1 MRFITKTLRTMMA
14 LLTLGFLSATSVNA
28 QLLTESFENGGS
40 VPANWAAEAVTGT
53 AGTLTFVTSSTSPT
67 VAAAANG
74 TYFVKFNSYNA
85 STGSANR
92 LKMTTGFSTVDFQD
106 VVVNFSWYEDPGYA
120 SNADKVTV
128 QWSTDG
134 ATWTSAGDFL
144 RYNAAA
150 GWKDKS
156 VTLPAGANDQPNL
169 YLAFLFTSAWGNNCH
184 FDNVVVNAT
193 SSIASVL
200 TGVVTNAATGLPV
213 VGAKVMVGDSM
224 TYTLL
229 NGTYSLN
236 MLGGPASFVVE
247 KEGFENFI
255 ANITLVAGANTQDAA
270 LLENTAAPGVVLAT
284 LNTAQTA
291 VNLTW
296 GLPMSGYEII
306 YDDGVFENMTTWA
319 TAGNINALKFTPI
332 NQYPVTI
339 TGGSVF
345 IGDGNFPVGGNP
357 LVPFEMA
364 VYDDDGTQGI
374 PNTELGRVEVTPTH
388 AGWVEFEFTSA
399 ITIGSGNFYLGM
411 IQGGN
416 HPNCAPLGIDETNP
430 SMRSYSK
437 YATANGPWVPAG
449 YNDFMI
455 RAKVQGSGGPGDMA
469 TSAYAPMTMAKTRI
483 SKGAISMR
491 PAKTVGGP
499 EGEAM
504 YVPMDNGDNVDGL
517 LGYQVFRFIQG
528 EENNQAVWTTVST
541 PTATNTVD
549 NSWPTLPNG
558 AYRWAVKAKYTGDR
572 WSEPS
577 FSNVLGKGWTAQVK
591 FNVTLSSVGAVPEG
605 VSITMQNT
613 LVDTLYYALTP
624 ASGQV
629 TFNTVWKGNYDITVY
644 KFGYEA
650 YNVNKDIYG
659 DMTLDVLL
667 GETRWAPFNLY
678 VDDRTLEAVWNAPI
692 PMVALFEDHFT
703 SGNFTAQG
711 WTKDGNNWVVTTG
724 AGMPAPSA
732 MFNWEPQVTNY
743 SQSITTPELQGL
755 GSPVLELRYD
765 IMLSNYGNTTE
776 NQMAVELWDGTTWN
790 RLKNYSNVGGDIPW
804 TSEILSLNAYTWDT
818 FKIRFNAYGGDTYDI
833 NNWNVDNVMV
843 LAKLGAD
850 KNKLGY
856 NVYLDD
862 VQIAFTTDTTYLLPA
877 SIITYGQQYTACV
890 DAVYES
896 GTSDRD
902 CYTFTAHFLPA
913 PRELAA
919 TPVQDAAYLTWL
931 EPVMPGKKLSVN
943 KAAKSNFA
951 IANEANPNASAHTP
965 GATEATFDLQFTYD
979 AAAVSGAAG
988 NAGAES
994 DGQYLYTTRW
1004 GSNLIH
1010 KYNLDGTLVEEFSI
1024 AGVSGLRDLAYD
1036 GQYFYGG
1043 AAATTIFQMDFT
1055 TKTLVSTITSPAA
1068 TRSIAY
1074 DAAQDGFWV
1083 NNWDA
1088 DLILVSRAGANIGTI
1103 AGPPSMY
1110 GSAYDSWTAGGPY
1123 LWVFSGTTGGA
1134 GCQVEQMSIA
1144 TGALTGVSHS
1154 VSGDLGATIAGGL
1167 FTQPGIVSGFVT
1179 IGGLAQGDGASDQLF
1194 GYELAA
1200 GGGGGTSAD
1209 VMGYNIYRDGM
1220 LVDYVGADTTEYY
1233 DLYLNPGHYCYDVT
1247 AVYDL
1252 TQFGMTGTAESLEEG
1267 PACIDINYGVPA
1279 PFIEDWNSTN
1289 FTYNTWSFE
1298 PEQGE
1303 HWKIS
1308 NAMGNG
1314 VPSAEFNWAA
1324 PENDYSY
1331 AMITPA
1337 INASIFTCG
1346 KLMLDFDLK
1355 LEDRNQTGKEIMTVD
1370 RYINGNWKT
1379 IGEYKNEGS
1388 FNWSTKSIEITG
1400 GIGKAVKVR
1409 FVAHGD
1415 NTADIIAWYVDNIK
1429 VYPVLPAP
1437 SNLTGVQNENNI
1449 DLTWNAAICEEGGA
1463 GTAANYILDDG
1474 SFEDGLTFNPGYTG
1488 WLGNEF
1494 ATTDAG
1500 VLTSF
1505 DLFFVA
1511 NASAGSDQVTVDIFD
1526 ENKNLVGST
1535 GLVAPAGDAWVT
1547 VDVPN
1552 VAFDGTFYAMV
1563 KWNNFAAATH
1573 YFGMDQDGP
1582 NASSDPEWYYDGS
1595 AWDKLSNMGFS
1606 ACVMGIRA
1614 HALVG
1619 KGGKDVV
1626 YGPLSDFTPAHTTIA
1641 PASLAVA
1648 NRSVVSNNMATS
1660 TKIDLSDIS
1669 RAGVVGYNVYRD
1681 GVLLNATPQ
1690 TDTTYADHNLE
1701 YGAGYC
1707 YTVKAVYNGFNNLME
1722 SAPTNEK
1729 CYLVYVGIE
1738 EGNATAIKV
1747 YPNPATDVVT
1757 VEATADVR
1765 NITLVN
1771 YLGQPVMNQDVNGQS
1786 TIKLNVSNLE
1796 SGVYFVRFTT
1806 ADGSVSMERITV
1818 TR

>member
-53 AGTLTFVTSSTSPT
+53 AGTLTFVTSSTYPT

-74 TYFVKFNSYNA
+74 AYFVKFNSFNA
-85 STGSANR
+85 NSSNSNR

-120 SNADKVTV
+120 SSADKVTV

-144 RYNAAA
+144 RYNATA

-169 YLAFLFTSAWGNNCH
+169 YLAFLFTSAYGNNCH

-193 SSIASVL
+193 SSVASTL

-213 VGAKVMVGDSM
+213 VGAKVMAGDSI

-229 NGTYSLN
+229 NGTYNLN
-236 MLGGPASFVVE
+236 MLGGATTFVVE
-247 KEGFENFI
+247 KEGFENFV

-270 LLENTAAPGVVLAT
+270 LMENTAAPGVVLAT

-306 YDDGVFENMTTWA
+306 YDDGVFENMTSWA

-364 VYDDDGTQGI
+364 VYDDDGNQGF

-399 ITIGSGNFYLGM
+399 ITLGSGNFYLGM
-411 IQGGN
+411 IQGGD

-437 YATANGPWVPAG
+437 YASANGPWVPAG

-455 RAKVQGSGGPGDMA
+455 RAKVHGSGGPGDMA
-469 TSAYAPMTMAKTRI
+469 TSANAPVTMAKTRI

-491 PAKTVGGP
+491 PAKTVGGL

-504 YVPMDNGDNVDGL
+504 YMPMDNGENVDGL

-528 EENNQAVWTTVST
+528 EENNQAAWTTVST
-541 PTATNTVD
+541 PTATNTID

-591 FNVTLSSVGAVPEG
+591 FNITLSSIGAVPEG

-629 TFNTVWKGNYDITVY
+629 TFNTVWKGNYDISVV
-644 KFGYEA
+644 KFGYEP
-650 YNVNKDIYG
+650 YTVNKDIYG
-659 DMTLDVLL
+659 DMTLDLLL
-667 GETRWAPFNLY
+667 GETRWAPFNLF
-678 VDDRTLEAVWNAPI
+678 VDDLTLEAVWNAPM

-711 WTKDGNNWVVTTG
+711 WTVEGNNWVVTTG

-743 SQSITTPELQGL
+743 SQSIVTPELQGL

-790 RLKNYSNVGGDIPW
+790 RLKNYSNAGGDIPW
-804 TSEILSLNAYTWDT
+804 TSENISLNAYTWDT

-833 NNWNVDNVMV
+833 NNWNIDNVMV

-877 SIITYGQQYTACV
+877 NIITYGQQYTACV

-931 EPVMPGKKLSVN
+931 EPVMPGKKLSENANANLPVIVSQPAVELSDNHSNYIGSSLVVVN
-943 KAAKSNFA
+943 SNPTDAELYNNGPFVNSPGTGVGGA
-951 IANEANPNASAHTP
+951 DESILQSGLGMGTYGSGCQQTAGNSIADDVVVPSAWTVNEL
-965 GATEATFDLQFTYD
+965 DVFTYQTG
-979 AAAVSGAAG
+979 S
-988 NAGAES
+988 
-994 DGQYLYTTRW
+994 TT
-1004 GSNLIH
+1004 
-1010 KYNLDGTLVEEFSI
+1010 T
-1024 AGVSGLRDLAYD
+1024 
-1036 GQYFYGG
+1036 
-1043 AAATTIFQMDFT
+1043 
-1055 TKTLVSTITSPAA
+1055 STIT
-1068 TRSIAY
+1068 
-1074 DAAQDGFWV
+1074 
-1083 NNWDA
+1083 
-1088 DLILVSRAGANIGTI
+1088 GAMVRVWNGD
-1103 AGPPSMY
+1103 PS
-1110 GSAYDSWTAGGPY
+1110 AGGTVI
-1123 LWVFSGTTGGA
+1123 W
-1134 GCQVEQMSIA
+1134 
-1144 TGALTGVSHS
+1144 
-1154 VSGDLGATIAGGL
+1154 GDLTTNVMTSTEWTNCYRNDDGPGGS
-1167 FTQPGIVSGFVT
+1167 TNRPIMKVT
-1179 IGGLAQGDGASDQLF
+1179 CDLGGLALAPGTYWIEWTLTGSLSSGPWCPAITINGQTTTGNALQNQSGTWAPLTDVGPQGMPFVLRGN
-1194 GYELAA
+1194 
-1200 GGGGGTSAD
+1200 GGGGASSD

-1220 LVDYVGADTTEYY
+1220 LIDYVGADTTEYY
-1233 DLYLNPGHYCYDVT
+1233 DLYLNPGHYCYNVT

-1324 PENDYSY
+1324 PETDYSY
-1331 AMITPA
+1331 AMVTPA

-1355 LEDRNQTGKEIMTVD
+1355 LEDRNQTGQEYMTVD

-1388 FNWSTKSIEITG
+1388 FDWSTKSIEITS
-1400 GIGKAVKVR
+1400 GIGKAVKIR
-1409 FVAHGD
+1409 FVAHGE

-1429 VYPVLPAP
+1429 VYPVLPAA

-1463 GTAANYILDDG
+1463 GVAANYILDDG

-1626 YGPLSDFTPAHTTIA
+1626 YGSLSDFTPAHTTIA

-1660 TKIDLSDIS
+1660 TKIDLSDIT
-1669 RAGVVGYNVYRD
+1669 RAGVVGYNIYRD

-1707 YTVKAVYNGFNNLME
+1707 YTVKAVYNGFSGNLE

-1738 EGNATAIKV
+1738 EGNANAIKV

-1771 YLGQPVMNQDVNGQS
+1771 YLGQPVMSQDVNGQS

-1806 ADGSVSMERITV
+1806 ADGSVSMERVTV

>member
-53 AGTLTFVTSSTSPT
+53 AGTLTFVTSSTYPT

-74 TYFVKFNSYNA
+74 TYFVKFNSF
-85 STGSANR
+85 SANSSNSNR

-120 SNADKVTV
+120 SSADKVTV

-169 YLAFLFTSAWGNNCH
+169 YLAFLFTSAYGNNCH

-193 SSIASVL
+193 SSIASTL

-931 EPVMPGKKLSVN
+931 EPVMPGKKLSENANANLPVVVAQPAVETADNQSNYIGSSLVVVN
-943 KAAKSNFA
+943 SNPTDAELYNNGPFVNSPGTGTGGA
-951 IANEANPNASAHTP
+951 DESILQGGLGMGTYGSGCQQTAGNSIADDVVVPSAWTVNEL
-965 GATEATFDLQFTYD
+965 DVFTYQTG
-979 AAAVSGAAG
+979 S
-988 NAGAES
+988 
-994 DGQYLYTTRW
+994 TT
-1004 GSNLIH
+1004 
-1010 KYNLDGTLVEEFSI
+1010 T
-1024 AGVSGLRDLAYD
+1024 
-1036 GQYFYGG
+1036 
-1043 AAATTIFQMDFT
+1043 
-1055 TKTLVSTITSPAA
+1055 STIT
-1068 TRSIAY
+1068 
-1074 DAAQDGFWV
+1074 
-1083 NNWDA
+1083 
-1088 DLILVSRAGANIGTI
+1088 GAMVRVWNGD
-1103 AGPPSMY
+1103 PS
-1110 GSAYDSWTAGGPY
+1110 AGGTVI
-1123 LWVFSGTTGGA
+1123 W
-1134 GCQVEQMSIA
+1134 
-1144 TGALTGVSHS
+1144 
-1154 VSGDLGATIAGGL
+1154 GDLTTNVMTSTEWTNCYRNDDGPGGS
-1167 FTQPGIVSGFVT
+1167 TNRPIMKVT
-1179 IGGLAQGDGASDQLF
+1179 CDLGGLALAPGTYWIEWTLTGSLSSGPWCPAITINGQTTTGNALQNQSGTWAPLTDVGPQGMPFVLRGN
-1194 GYELAA
+1194 
-1200 GGGGGTSAD
+1200 GGGGASAD

-1220 LVDYVGADTTEYY
+1220 LIDYVGADTTEYY

-1400 GIGKAVKVR
+1400 GIGKAVKIR

-1738 EGNATAIKV
+1738 EGNAEAIKV

-1757 VEATADVR
+1757 VEATANVR

>member
-106 VVVNFSWYEDPGYA
+106 VVVNFSWYEDPAY
-120 SNADKVTV
+120 SSSADKVTV

-144 RYNAAA
+144 RYNTTE

-504 YVPMDNGDNVDGL
+504 YVPMDNGENVDGL

-931 EPVMPGKKLSVN
+931 EPVMPGKKLSENANANLPVVVAQPAVETADNQSNYIGSSLVVVN
-943 KAAKSNFA
+943 SNPTDAELYNNGPFVNSPGTGTGGA
-951 IANEANPNASAHTP
+951 DESILQGGLGMGTYGSGCQQTAGNSIADDVVVPSAWTVNEL
-965 GATEATFDLQFTYD
+965 DVFTYQTG
-979 AAAVSGAAG
+979 S
-988 NAGAES
+988 
-994 DGQYLYTTRW
+994 TT
-1004 GSNLIH
+1004 
-1010 KYNLDGTLVEEFSI
+1010 T
-1024 AGVSGLRDLAYD
+1024 
-1036 GQYFYGG
+1036 
-1043 AAATTIFQMDFT
+1043 
-1055 TKTLVSTITSPAA
+1055 STIT
-1068 TRSIAY
+1068 
-1074 DAAQDGFWV
+1074 
-1083 NNWDA
+1083 
-1088 DLILVSRAGANIGTI
+1088 GAMVRVWNGD
-1103 AGPPSMY
+1103 PS
-1110 GSAYDSWTAGGPY
+1110 AGGTVI
-1123 LWVFSGTTGGA
+1123 W
-1134 GCQVEQMSIA
+1134 
-1144 TGALTGVSHS
+1144 
-1154 VSGDLGATIAGGL
+1154 GDLTTNVMTSTEWTNCYRNDDGPGGS
-1167 FTQPGIVSGFVT
+1167 TNRPIMKVT
-1179 IGGLAQGDGASDQLF
+1179 CDLGGLALAPGTYWIEWTLTGSLSSGPWCPAITINGQTTTGNALQNQSGTWAPLTDVGPQGMPFVLRGN
-1194 GYELAA
+1194 
-1200 GGGGGTSAD
+1200 GGGGASAD

-1220 LVDYVGADTTEYY
+1220 LIDYVGADTTEYY

-1400 GIGKAVKVR
+1400 GIGKAVKIR

>member
-53 AGTLTFVTSSTSPT
+53 AGTLTFVTSSTYPT

-74 TYFVKFNSYNA
+74 TYFVKFNSF
-85 STGSANR
+85 SANSSNSNR

-120 SNADKVTV
+120 SSADKVTV

-169 YLAFLFTSAWGNNCH
+169 YLAFLFTSAYGNNCH

-193 SSIASVL
+193 SSIASTL

-296 GLPMSGYEII
+296 GLPMSGYEIT

-931 EPVMPGKKLSVN
+931 EPVMPGKKLSENANANLPVVVAQPAVETADNHSNYIGSSLVVVN
-943 KAAKSNFA
+943 SNPTDAELYNNGPFVNSPGTGTGGA
-951 IANEANPNASAHTP
+951 DESILQSGLGMGTYGSGCQQTAGNSIADDVVVPSAWTVNEL
-965 GATEATFDLQFTYD
+965 DVFTYQTG
-979 AAAVSGAAG
+979 S
-988 NAGAES
+988 
-994 DGQYLYTTRW
+994 TT
-1004 GSNLIH
+1004 
-1010 KYNLDGTLVEEFSI
+1010 T
-1024 AGVSGLRDLAYD
+1024 
-1036 GQYFYGG
+1036 
-1043 AAATTIFQMDFT
+1043 
-1055 TKTLVSTITSPAA
+1055 STIT
-1068 TRSIAY
+1068 
-1074 DAAQDGFWV
+1074 
-1083 NNWDA
+1083 
-1088 DLILVSRAGANIGTI
+1088 GAMVRVWNGD
-1103 AGPPSMY
+1103 PS
-1110 GSAYDSWTAGGPY
+1110 AGGTVIWGD
-1123 LWVFSGTTGGA
+1123 LTTNVMTSTEWTNCYRNNDGPGGA
-1134 GCQVEQMSIA
+1134 TNRPIMK
-1144 TGALTGVSHS
+1144 
-1154 VSGDLGATIAGGL
+1154 
-1167 FTQPGIVSGFVT
+1167 VT
-1179 IGGLAQGDGASDQLF
+1179 CNLGGLALAPGTYWIEWTLTGSLSSGPWCPAITINGQTNTGNALQNQSGTWAPLTDVDPQGMPFVLRGN
-1194 GYELAA
+1194 
-1200 GGGGGTSAD
+1200 GGGGASAD

-1220 LVDYVGADTTEYY
+1220 LIDYVGADTTEYY

-1400 GIGKAVKVR
+1400 GIGKAVKIR

-1463 GTAANYILDDG
+1463 GVAANYILDDG

-1626 YGPLSDFTPAHTTIA
+1626 YGSLSDFTPAHTTIA

-1660 TKIDLSDIS
+1660 TKIDLSDIT
-1669 RAGVVGYNVYRD
+1669 RAGVVGYNIYRD

-1738 EGNATAIKV
+1738 EGNAEAIKV

-1757 VEATADVR
+1757 VEATANVR